1 MHRAFF
7 SLLATTSWLC
17 AQQLTAHPQET
28 LQNGNGNL
36 VPFGVISTGQFGDG
50 RSQILI
56 PASELPTEPALL
68 LGLEV
73 HCQAT
78 ASITYAA
85 LDLTLAPTQ
94 ATALAMNFASNL
106 GASPQQV
113 LAATNLNVAYSSNA
127 FTPFAFTTPYVHD
140 GVSALVIDVQK
151 QVQAA
156 ASYPFLTMSTSSSPS
171 RNDRPAMI
179 YAFGTVGSGASTATS
194 ATTAATSLVVRL
206 QWAGIAT
213 LRNRS
218 DGQVNGN
225 QYGLGSTVTFTVDGP
240 AHGFYALAIAL
251 GHLPAPQSLPAVAGA
266 LLLSSPVVAGSGL
279 LDGAGSATQL
289 VTLPALSAFVGYRL
303 FYQSGV
309 IDLTNNAVRLTNGTD
324 HFLNL

>member
-1 MHRAFF
+1 MHHAFLTLF
-7 SLLATTSWLC
+7 ATASWLC

-36 VPFGVISTGQFGDG
+36 VPFGVLSTGQFGEG
-50 RSQILI
+50 HSQILI
-56 PASELPTEPALL
+56 PAYELPPEPALL

-78 ASITYAA
+78 ASVTYAA
-85 LDLTLAPTQ
+85 LDMTLAPTQ
-94 ATALAMNFASNL
+94 ATALSMSFASNL
-106 GASPQQV
+106 VAGPQSV
-113 LAATNLNVAYSSNA
+113 LSATNLNVAYSSNA
-127 FTPFAFTTPYVHD
+127 FVPFPFTTPYVHD
-140 GVSALVIDVQK
+140 GVSSLVIDIQK

-194 ATTAATSLVVRL
+194 AAVAATSLVLRL
-206 QWAGIAT
+206 QWASVAT

-218 DGQVNGN
+218 DVGPSGN
-225 QYGLGSTVTFTVDGP
+225 QYGLGSTVRFTVDGP
-240 AHGFYALAIAL
+240 ANGYFAVAVAL
-251 GHLPAPQSLPAVAGA
+251 GFLPAPQSVPGVAGA
-266 LLLSSPVVAGSGL
+266 LLLSGPVVAGSGL
-279 LDGAGSATQL
+279 LDGAGSGTQML
-289 VTLPALSAFVGYRL
+289 SLPTLSAFVGYKL
-303 FYQSGV
+303 CYQGCV
-309 IDLTNNAVRLTNGTD
+309 IDLANNGVRLTNGTD